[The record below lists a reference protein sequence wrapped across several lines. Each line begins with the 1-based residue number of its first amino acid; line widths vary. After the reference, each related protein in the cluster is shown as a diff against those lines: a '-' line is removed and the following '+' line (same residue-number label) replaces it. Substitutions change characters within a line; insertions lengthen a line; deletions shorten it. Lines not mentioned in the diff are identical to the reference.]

1 MVTSGWSLNYKNFDI
16 LVRMQGIIEGTDNMI
31 MADGGEIRNKGLLIL
46 TWDKYERLLKI
57 MLNSKLIR
65 ENLMKPINT

>member
-57 MLNSKLIR
+57 TLNSKLIR
-65 ENLMKPINT
+65 GNLIEPIDT